1 MGQTIDANFVS
12 IVRYS
17 LIDMGNEQA
26 AAFLISSSG
35 CIRESVCVRIDYFSI
50 NRMI

>member
-1 MGQTIDANFVS
+1 MVDVNFVLML
-12 IVRYS
+12 RYS
-17 LIDMGNEQA
+17 LIGMSNEQA

-35 CIRESVCVRIDYFSI
+35 CIRESACVRIDYFSI